1 MGLIVIVI
9 LISVAMIFVL
19 QFTISK
25 KPASVK
31 SFSNKELAEN
41 MLTAMRYTTT
51 ECNGLTV
58 SELLKKCAELEQ
70 GDCGPPDYDNYCIFV
85 EGQINYLLE
94 QSLEKWNKPYIMSAF
109 IPLSDFNFTSTNPDF
124 SCKGERGAGQ
134 QILNTD
140 LGIMTI
146 MLYVCD

>member
-9 LISVAMIFVL
+9 LIAVAMIFVL

-41 MLTAMRYTTT
+41 TLTAMRYTTT

-58 SELLKKCAELEQ
+58 SELLKKCAELES
-70 GDCGPPDYDNYCIFV
+70 GSCGPPDNYNYCNFS
-85 EGQINYLLE
+85 EMQIDFLLE
-94 QSLEKWNKPYIMSAF
+94 QSLEKWNKPYIMRASV
-109 IPLSDFNFTSTNPDF
+109 PLTEFNYTWVNPDF
-124 SCKGERGAGQ
+124 PCRGERGAGT

-140 LGIMTI
+140 LGLMTI
-146 MLYVCD
+146 RLDVCD